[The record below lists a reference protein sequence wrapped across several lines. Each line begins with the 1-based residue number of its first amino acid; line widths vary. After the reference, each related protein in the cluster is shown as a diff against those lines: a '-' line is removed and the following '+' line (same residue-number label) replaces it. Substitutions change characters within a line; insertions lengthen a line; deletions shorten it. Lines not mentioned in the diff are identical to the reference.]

1 MLSETE
7 IASIIK
13 ARCPEPFED
22 LSVAG
27 LWLSIVVAFSVRLYP
42 TDTEA
47 RIAWAA
53 TCGWNVELARGPI
66 LIGEVLLRLDLGGS
80 EGRPDALGR

>member
-1 MLSETE
+1 MLMGETE
-7 IASIIK
+7 IASLLK
-13 ARCPEPFED
+13 ARCPERIED
-22 LSVAG
+22 LGVVG

-53 TCGWNVELARGPI
+53 TCGWHVERVRGPTP
-66 LIGEVLLRLDLGGS
+66 IGEVLLRTLKDGG
-80 EGRPDALGR
+80 PV